1 MDVLT
6 KEERHRNMSAIKG
19 RDTKPELYF
28 RRELFR
34 LGFRY
39 RICPSGISGHPDIWM
54 SKYNTAIFIN
64 GCFWHAHEGC
74 KYFRIPENNRA
85 FWEDKFRKNRDRDRR
100 TIENLLNSEKR
111 IIVLWEC
118 VIRKMRTEAC
128 IHDEVFKQVLG
139 FLTSSE
145 RFMEIEWI
153 EDQKIPKIT
162 IS

>member
-28 RRELFR
+28 RKEMFR

-39 RICPSGISGHPDIWM
+39 RICPSGVVGHPDVWLP
-54 SKYNTAIFIN
+54 KYRTAIFIN

-74 KYFRIPENNRA
+74 RYFKIPESNRE

-100 TIENLLNSEKR
+100 ITDNLLDSGKR
-111 IIVLWEC
+111 VIVLWEC
-118 VIRKMRTEAC
+118 VIRKMRSDSVV
-128 IHDEVFKQVLG
+128 HDDVLRHVEE
-139 FLTSSE
+139 FLVSSA
-145 RFMEIEWI
+145 RFMEIEWS
-153 EDQKIPKIT
+153 EDEEKPGIT
-162 IS
+162 VF